1 MLHYLLVFFVIHSD
15 GFGRTCTELC
25 LTKTTDVLS
34 TLFVSF
40 IYPEIF
46 LLWDARMVS
55 DNQTMNIMAP
65 VGECTGF
72 HWQLHCARLPLDIA

>member
-1 MLHYLLVFFVIHSD
+1 MFSP
-15 GFGRTCTELC
+15 R
-25 LTKTTDVLS
+25 
-34 TLFVSF
+34 LFVSF

-72 HWQLHCARLPLDIA
+72 QWQLHCARLPLDIA